1 MSSCMTNQSDTHPE
15 GIGTVKCFFPFKGY
29 GFITREKGKDL
40 FFFYKNVKNES
51 HIMEGAK
58 VKFKIDLTGSTKGP
72 SAFEIERI
80 G

>member
-1 MSSCMTNQSDTHPE
+1 MMNQSKVSTE
-15 GIGTVKCFFPFKGY
+15 EIGTIKCFFPFKGY

-58 VKFKIDLTGSTKGP
+58 VKFKIDLTGSAKGP
-72 SAFEIERI
+72 AAYDIERI